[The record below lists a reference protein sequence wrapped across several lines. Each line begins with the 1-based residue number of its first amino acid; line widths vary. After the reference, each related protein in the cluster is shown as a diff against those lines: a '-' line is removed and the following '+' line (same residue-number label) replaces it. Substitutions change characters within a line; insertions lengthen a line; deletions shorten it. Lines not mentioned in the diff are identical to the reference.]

1 MGSLAELE
9 TVAKI
14 GAIGAGANGRC
25 GKIQDS
31 KDAGYR
37 ESGCRI
43 QDARCRIRMSRS
55 AVSES

>member
-31 KDAGYR
+31 RMQDTGKADAGSKMQDAGY
-37 ESGCRI
+37 G
-43 QDARCRIRMSRS
+43 
-55 AVSES
+55 